1 MAFEPLD
8 VLPVQPRGGGRHRR
22 RRLIIDEEIM
32 IPAELFRAQLYDCE
46 DLLLVSMIDL
56 FGNVKIYFNLFII

>member
-1 MAFEPLD
+1 MELEPID

-22 RRLIIDEEIM
+22 RRLIIDEEVM
-32 IPAELFRAQLYDCE
+32 IPAELFRAQLYGCE

-56 FGNVKIYFNLFII
+56 F